1 MTLNELLSRKIELDN
16 EITLMLHRVRELKDE
31 VAQIEADVHRKM
43 KQEGLEKS
51 GINNLNVHF
60 KQEIAPR
67 VIDWAEFFTFVKNN
81 ERYDFLH
88 KRINSR
94 AFKTHIDE
102 GGTLPGVEVDSYE
115 KLSFRKV

>member
-51 GINNLNVHF
+51 GIKNLSVHF

-67 VIDWAEFFTFVKNN
+67 VIDWAQFFTFVKNN

-94 AFKTHIDE
+94 AFKIHIDE
-102 GGTLPGVEVDSYE
+102 GGALPGVEVDSYE